1 MVTFVAQ
8 SAFLAMA
15 TVALS
20 GCFSDEPV
28 HTAEWYKEH
37 DSDRQEKLKACSDN
51 PGELRDTP
59 NCVNALQAERVL
71 SSGELFELDF

>member
-1 MVTFVAQ
+1 MAPSVAK
-8 SAFLAMA
+8 AVLLAIV
-15 TVALS
+15 TVAIS
-20 GCFSDEPV
+20 GCFGDEPV

-37 DSDRQEKLKACSDN
+37 DSERQEKLKACSDN